1 MDQETT
7 VNEEQSFWEKY
18 QHYLFSIVLVSL
30 MYVAYLYFSKNS
42 CNVSTT
48 PTKVHP
54 LGPFYPP
61 SIGGVVESG
70 LKMGSDVVQDVVSE
84 VVAGSG
90 AVTGSV

>member
-7 VNEEQSFWEKY
+7 IDEQSFWEKY

-30 MYVAYLYFSKNS
+30 MYVAYLYFSKNP
-42 CNVSTT
+42 CNGSTA

-54 LGPFYPP
+54 LEPFFD
-61 SIGGVVESG
+61 SHINGGVVERG
-70 LKMGSDVVQDVVSE
+70 LKMGDVVQDVVSE

-90 AVTGSV
+90 AITGSV